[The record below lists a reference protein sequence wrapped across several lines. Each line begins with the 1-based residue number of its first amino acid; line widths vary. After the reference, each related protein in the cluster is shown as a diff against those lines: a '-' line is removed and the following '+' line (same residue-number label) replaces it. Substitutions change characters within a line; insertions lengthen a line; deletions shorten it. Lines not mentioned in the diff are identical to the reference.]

1 MRPLPDLE
9 PAIAAAGRSPD
20 TRSLANLDDRALL
33 HHAAGPE
40 HAAPHRPLDDDAGR
54 EERVLDRRPRVDHRR
69 RQLGEVAADRPR
81 PVVEDV
87 DSAAQHVAVGCEIGP
102 RSPEVAPVPLEGE
115 GVGRARLDEALDEIG
130 EVADAVGQAR
140 LVEGALATQGVELAE
155 QGHPVIGVELA
166 ERAVED
172 FFNERDVQ
180 PQVSQRGAFK
190 VYQAGELQILCGDF
204 FALSH
209 ADVAGCQAFY
219 DRAALIALPPPM
231 RERYVAHLQAIVSDA
246 CQGLLVTLVYDQAK
260 MDGPPFSVADTEV
273 EQHFADGWT
282 LHKVE
287 EKDVLTGNPRFSDS
301 GLTAVDE
308 HVFRL
313 IRQIGRASCRE
324 RV

>member
-1 MRPLPDLE
+1 MHDAFWQERWARNQIGFHQEKVNGYLRRHWSAL
-9 PAIAAAGRSPD
+9 G
-20 TRSLANLDDRALL
+20 LAKGAS
-33 HHAAGPE
+33 
-40 HAAPHRPLDDDAGR
+40 
-54 EERVLDRRPRVDHRR
+54 VL
-69 RQLGEVAADRPR
+69 
-81 PVVEDV
+81 
-87 DSAAQHVAVGCEIGP
+87 
-102 RSPEVAPVPLEGE
+102 VPLCGKS
-115 GVGRARLDEALDEIG
+115 LDM
-130 EVADAVGQAR
+130 VW
-140 LVEGALATQGVELAE
+140 LAE

-231 RERYVAHLQAIVSDA
+231 RERYVAHLQAIVPDA

-313 IRQIGRASCRE
+313 IRR
-324 RV
+324 